1 MVPLRGTHR
10 VVAVVAV
17 LVIGVL
23 AFSGRPAGAE
33 GQHAATRPRGVPWV
47 RSIEGALADA
57 HVARPTPSEHDPAPG
72 AYVHSQVEC
81 KAVARDRANV
91 NLDCD
96 NHVLPNNEPDIV
108 VDPTDPKHLV
118 ASSND
123 YDSAGDEFYTTFNGG
138 QAWTTGDMSLE
149 DPGRTGSD
157 PVTSFDPKSHTLI
170 HSSLNFLITKSGLGK
185 DGDVVVSLSKD
196 GGITWGRPVQVADGI
211 GADDSAHEIF
221 NDKPWIATDT
231 NPSSPY
237 YGRTYL
243 TWSGFGFA
251 SGHYLRSPIMMAYS
265 DDGGRDWTNPR
276 EVSGSSPSL
285 CEYQSNGAAGRC
297 DEDGGSFPMVGPD
310 GTVYVGF
317 YNSQNRSAWESG
329 DRFESSFLVVRSDD
343 GGQSWSDPALVAS
356 LEDGTADLPV
366 NALGR
371 ATMTGLQL
379 RLSATANMAV
389 DPATGRIWAVF
400 YDNRAGKHDV
410 ANPVTNLNVYMV
422 VSDDAVHW
430 STPFPVDKGP
440 GDQWLPWVDVNPRTG
455 QPGVLYE
462 DREEQHPGLYD
473 TNLATPGEAGF
484 VIDRVDTVPSNA
496 RADLFFRAG
505 VPGCRHCSTFNGDY
519 IRFDYGS
526 DGRANMTW
534 TDMRRISSYGGRVGH
549 TENIFFAR
557 Q

>member
-1 MVPLRGTHR
+1 MRTIR
-10 VVAVVAV
+10 
-17 LVIGVL
+17 GVL
-23 AFSGRPAGAE
+23 ALSAALTLGALQLSVAPAVASGHGAGA
-33 GQHAATRPRGVPWV
+33 RVRSVPWV
-47 RSIEGALADA
+47 RSIEGALARGNA
-57 HVARPTPSEHDPAPG
+57 VRSTRSGHDPAAG

-81 KAVARDRANV
+81 KAFARNRANV

-96 NHVLPNNEPDIV
+96 NHVLPNNESDIA
-108 VDPTDPKHLV
+108 VDPTDPKHMV

-149 DPGRTGSD
+149 DAGRTGSD
-157 PVTSFDPKSHTLI
+157 PVTTFDPKSQTLI
-170 HSSLNFLITKSGLGK
+170 HSSLNFLITKAGLGK

-221 NDKPWIATDT
+221 NDKPWITTDT
-231 NPSSPY
+231 NPASPY
-237 YGRTYL
+237 YGRTYV

-251 SGHYLRSPIMMAYS
+251 SGHYLRSPIMMSSS
-265 DDGGRDWTNPR
+265 DDGGRHWTSPR
-276 EVSGSSPSL
+276 EVSGSSSSL
-285 CEYQSNGAAGRC
+285 CENQSSGAAGQC
-297 DEDGGSFPMVGPD
+297 DEDGGSFPMVAPD
-310 GTVYVGF
+310 GTVYVGY
-317 YNSQNRSAWESG
+317 YNSQNRSAWETG
-329 DRFESSFLVVRSDD
+329 DRFESSFLVVHSGN
-343 GGQSWSDPALVAS
+343 GGHTWSAPWLVAS

-366 NALGR
+366 NVDGR

-379 RLSATANMAV
+379 RLSATANMSV

-410 ANPVTNLNVYMV
+410 ADPVTNLNVYMV
-422 VSDDAVHW
+422 VSDDGVHW
-430 STPFPVDKGP
+430 STPFPVANGP

-462 DREEQHPGLYD
+462 NRDKQHPGLYD
-473 TNLATPGEAGF
+473 TNLATPGETGF

-505 VPGCRHCSTFNGDY
+505 APGCRHCATFNGDY

-534 TDMRRISSYGGRVGH
+534 TDMRRFTRFGGRAGH